1 VLNLNDM
8 ENDKWFR
15 VNNGPLNM
23 PVYDYLTNIFNEEI
37 KNGYNLKVAVGTD
50 SQGYNTS
57 YKFATV
63 IVIMRQVLLSPNN
76 SIGKGAMIVA
86 KTFYNNKLKKNKTG
100 VKERMLFEVSKSIE
114 IAYKISP
121 LLDMYN
127 IPLEVHADIN
137 PDVKWESNK
146 ALSEAVGYIL
156 GMGYEFRVKP
166 DAWASSSVADNIC

>member
-1 VLNLNDM
+1 M
-8 ENDKWFR
+8 ENEKWFR
-15 VNNGPLNM
+15 VNKGFLDIPL
-23 PVYDYLTNIFNEEI
+23 YDYLQNIFNEEI

-50 SQGYNTS
+50 SQGYNSS

-63 IVIMRQVLLSPNN
+63 IVIMRQEFLSRNN
-76 SIGKGAMIVA
+76 SIGRGAMIVA
-86 KTFYNNKLKKNKTG
+86 KTFYNNKLKKNRTG

-114 IAYKISP
+114 VAYGISP
-121 LLDMYN
+121 LLDLYD

-137 PDVKWESNK
+137 PDVRWESHK

-166 DAWASSSVADNIC
+166 NAWASSSVADNIC

>member
-1 VLNLNDM
+1 M

-15 VNNGPLNM
+15 VNKGLLKEPL
-23 PVYDYLTNIFNEEI
+23 YEYLSNLFNEEM
-37 KNGYNLKVAVGTD
+37 KNGYKLKVAVGTD

-63 IVIMRQVLLSPNN
+63 IVIMRQELLSRNN
-76 SIGKGAMIVA
+76 PIGRGAMIVA

-114 IAYKISP
+114 VAYDISP
-121 LLDMYN
+121 LLDLYD

-137 PDVKWESNK
+137 PDVRWESNK

-166 DAWASSSVADNIC
+166 NAWASSSVADNIC